1 MAMTKVTPHADHKRP
16 SMGASGPEYHQA
28 SSRDG
33 GYAKVSDSKFYSRGA
48 GEIAPEVRNDGPR
61 NTNAFADKIYAG
73 RKGEYAQ
80 VSAKTDGMCK

>member
-16 SMGASGPEYHQA
+16 SMGPSGPEYHQA

-33 GYAKVSDSKFYSRGA
+33 GYSKVSDSKFYSRSA
-48 GEIAPEVRNDGPR
+48 GEFSVDVQADGSR
-61 NTNAFADKIYAG
+61 HTSGFADKMYAG